1 MAVKLSVNSLRR
13 IGEAQFGYQTDFV
26 KAVKS
31 LNLRFMKTLSRRRF
45 ATGFGSL
52 VLGGSVAPA
61 IEVPQRINPKIRGL
75 SLAAYSLR
83 SKLRWMKG
91 KDTGAKMEM
100 MDVLDFAAEEGFDGV
115 ELTAYFFD
123 PEVTTSDL
131 NDIKRRAH
139 VLGLDITGGAIGN
152 NFSFPANDPF
162 TAEQL
167 AYTKT
172 WIDHYAALG
181 APVIRIFAGGKNPP
195 GATIE
200 QVIKNVVTNLNVI
213 LPYAA
218 EKGVIL
224 GIENHDSM
232 TEMDNLLELIGRID
246 SPWLG
251 VTWDSANVAPTE
263 DPYAELERIAPY
275 AVNAQLKVMTKVNGE
290 KVEAD
295 LPRLVQILR
304 EADYSGQLVLE
315 YEEREDPFTGIPR
328 FKEAVEAAL
337 KL

>member
-1 MAVKLSVNSLRR
+1 M
-13 IGEAQFGYQTDFV
+13 
-26 KAVKS
+26 KA
-31 LNLRFMKTLSRRRF
+31 LSRRRF
-45 ATGFGSL
+45 AAGFGTL
-52 VLGGSVAPA
+52 VLGGSVTSA

-100 MDVLDFAAEEGFDGV
+100 MDLLDFAAEEGFDGV

-123 PEVTTSDL
+123 PKVTSSDL

-152 NFSFPANDPF
+152 NFSFPANDLF

-172 WIDHYAALG
+172 WIDHYACLG

-195 GATIE
+195 GASTE
-200 QVIKNVVTNLNVI
+200 QVIENVVTNLNVI

-232 TEMDNLLELIGRID
+232 TDMDNLLELIGRID

-251 VTWDSANVAPTE
+251 VTWDSANVAPTI
-263 DPYAELERIAPY
+263 DPYKELERIAPY
-275 AVNAQLKVMTKVNGE
+275 SVNAQLKVMTKVNGE
-290 KVEAD
+290 NTKAD
-295 LPRLVQILR
+295 FPRLIQILR
-304 EADYSGQLVLE
+304 DANYSGQLVLE
-315 YEEREDPFTGIPR
+315 YEEKEDPFTGIPR

-337 KL
+337 KM

>member
-1 MAVKLSVNSLRR
+1 MNT
-13 IGEAQFGYQTDFV
+13 I
-26 KAVKS
+26 
-31 LNLRFMKTLSRRRF
+31 SRRKF
-45 ATGFGSL
+45 AAG
-52 VLGGSVAPA
+52 LGTLALGETVASA
-61 IEVPQRINPKIRGL
+61 IEIPPRINPRIRGL

-83 SKLRWMKG
+83 PKLRWMKG
-91 KDTGAKMEM
+91 KDTGAEMEIL
-100 MDVLDFAAEEGFDGV
+100 DVLDYAADQGFDGV

-123 PEVTTSDL
+123 PDVTTADL
-131 NDIKRRAH
+131 NEIKRRAH

-152 NFSFPANDPF
+152 NFSFPADDPF
-162 TAEQL
+162 TAEQI

-172 WIDHYAALG
+172 WIDHYSTLG

-195 GATIE
+195 GARTELVIE
-200 QVIKNVVTNLNVI
+200 NVVTNLNAI
-213 LPYAA
+213 LPFAA

-232 TEMDNLLELIGRID
+232 TNMDNLLELIGRID

-290 KVEAD
+290 KAEAD

-304 EADYSGQLVLE
+304 EADYSGQIVLE
-315 YEEREDPFTGIPR
+315 YEEKEDPFTGIPK
-328 FKEAVEAAL
+328 FKAAVENAL
-337 KL
+337 KA

>member
-1 MAVKLSVNSLRR
+1 MIMRS
-13 IGEAQFGYQTDFV
+13 
-26 KAVKS
+26 
-31 LNLRFMKTLSRRRF
+31 LSRRSF
-45 ATGFGSL
+45 AAG
-52 VLGGSVAPA
+52 LGTLAVGGTSAAA
-61 IEVPQRINPKIRGL
+61 IEIPQRINPKIRGL

-83 SKLRWMKG
+83 TELRWMKG
-91 KDTGAKMEM
+91 KDTGAEMEIL
-100 MDVLDFAAEEGFDGV
+100 DVLDYAAEQGFDGV

-123 PEVTTSDL
+123 PEVTTADL
-131 NDIKRRAH
+131 NEIKRRAH

-152 NFSFPANDPF
+152 NFSFPADDPF
-162 TAEQL
+162 TAQQI

-172 WIDHYAALG
+172 WIDHYSILG

-195 GATIE
+195 GATNE
-200 QVIKNVVTNLNVI
+200 QVIENVVTNLNAI

-232 TEMDNLLELIGRID
+232 TNMDNLLELIGRID

-263 DPYAELERIAPY
+263 DPYAELVRIAPY

-295 LPRLVQILR
+295 LPRLVQILQ

-315 YEEREDPFTGIPR
+315 YEEREDPFTGIPK
-328 FKEAVEAAL
+328 FKAAVENAL
-337 KL
+337 KA

>member
-1 MAVKLSVNSLRR
+1 M
-13 IGEAQFGYQTDFV
+13 
-26 KAVKS
+26 VKS
-31 LNLRFMKTLSRRRF
+31 LGFVIMRSLSRRSF
-45 ATGFGSL
+45 AAGIGTL
-52 VLGGSVAPA
+52 ALGGTVASA
-61 IEVPQRINPKIRGL
+61 IEIPQRINPKIRGL

-83 SKLRWMKG
+83 TKLRWMKG
-91 KDTGAKMEM
+91 KDTGAEMEIL
-100 MDVLDFAAEEGFDGV
+100 DVLDYAAEQGFDGV

-123 PEVTTSDL
+123 SDVTTADL
-131 NDIKRRAH
+131 NEIKRRAH

-152 NFSFPANDPF
+152 NFSFPADDPF
-162 TAEQL
+162 TAEQI

-172 WIDHYAALG
+172 WIDHYSTLG

-195 GATIE
+195 GATTE
-200 QVIKNVVTNLNVI
+200 QVIENVVTNLNAI

-232 TEMDNLLELIGRID
+232 TNMDNLLELIGRID

-263 DPYAELERIAPY
+263 DPYAELARIAPY

-295 LPRLVQILR
+295 LGRLIQILR
-304 EADYSGQLVLE
+304 DADYSGHIVLE
-315 YEEREDPFTGIPR
+315 YEEKEDPFTGIPK
-328 FKEAVEAAL
+328 FKAAVESAL
-337 KL
+337 SE

>member
-1 MAVKLSVNSLRR
+1 MIMRS
-13 IGEAQFGYQTDFV
+13 
-26 KAVKS
+26 
-31 LNLRFMKTLSRRRF
+31 LSRRSF
-45 ATGFGSL
+45 AAG
-52 VLGGSVAPA
+52 LGTLAVGGTSAAA
-61 IEVPQRINPKIRGL
+61 IEIPQRINPKIRGL

-83 SKLRWMKG
+83 TELRWMKG
-91 KDTGAKMEM
+91 KDTGAEMEIL
-100 MDVLDFAAEEGFDGV
+100 DVLDYAAEQGFDGV

-123 PEVTTSDL
+123 PEVTTADL
-131 NDIKRRAH
+131 NEIKRRAH

-152 NFSFPANDPF
+152 NFSFPEDDPF
-162 TAEQL
+162 TAEQI

-172 WIDHYAALG
+172 WIDHYSTLG
-181 APVIRIFAGGKNPP
+181 TPVIRIFAGGKNPP
-195 GATIE
+195 GATNE
-200 QVIKNVVTNLNVI
+200 QVIENVVTNLNAI

-232 TEMDNLLELIGRID
+232 TNMDNLLELIGRID

-263 DPYAELERIAPY
+263 DPYAELVRIAPY

-295 LPRLVQILR
+295 LPRLVQILQ

-315 YEEREDPFTGIPR
+315 YEEREDPFTGIPK
-328 FKEAVEAAL
+328 FKAAVENAL
-337 KL
+337 KA

>member
-1 MAVKLSVNSLRR
+1 M
-13 IGEAQFGYQTDFV
+13 GET
-26 KAVKS
+26 
-31 LNLRFMKTLSRRRF
+31 F
-45 ATGFGSL
+45 A
-52 VLGGSVAPA
+52 AA
-61 IEVPQRINPKIRGL
+61 IEIPQRINPKIRGL

-83 SKLRWMKG
+83 AELRWMKG
-91 KDTGAKMEM
+91 KDTGAEMEIL
-100 MDVLDFAAEEGFDGV
+100 DVLDYAAEQGFDGV

-123 PEVTTSDL
+123 PEVTTADL
-131 NDIKRRAH
+131 NEIKRRAH

-152 NFSFPANDPF
+152 NFSFPADDPF
-162 TAEQL
+162 TAQQI

-172 WIDHYAALG
+172 WIDHYSILG

-195 GATIE
+195 GATTE
-200 QVIKNVVTNLNVI
+200 QVIKNVVRNLNAI

-232 TEMDNLLELIGRID
+232 TNMDNLLELIGRID

-251 VTWDSANVAPTE
+251 VTWDSANVAPTQ
-263 DPYAELERIAPY
+263 DPYAELERAAPY
-275 AVNAQLKVMTKVNGE
+275 AVNAQLKVMTKINGE

-304 EADYSGQLVLE
+304 EADYSGQIVLE
-315 YEEREDPFTGIPR
+315 YEEQEDPFTGIPK
-328 FKEAVEAAL
+328 FKAAVENAL
-337 KL
+337 KA

>member
-1 MAVKLSVNSLRR
+1 MIMRS
-13 IGEAQFGYQTDFV
+13 
-26 KAVKS
+26 
-31 LNLRFMKTLSRRRF
+31 LSRRSF
-45 ATGFGSL
+45 AAG
-52 VLGGSVAPA
+52 LGTLAVGGTSAAA
-61 IEVPQRINPKIRGL
+61 IEIPQRINPKIRGL

-83 SKLRWMKG
+83 TELRWMKG
-91 KDTGAKMEM
+91 KDTGAEMEIL
-100 MDVLDFAAEEGFDGV
+100 DVLDYAAEQGFDGV

-123 PEVTTSDL
+123 PEVTTADL
-131 NDIKRRAH
+131 NEIKRRAH

-152 NFSFPANDPF
+152 NFSFPEDDPF
-162 TAEQL
+162 TAEQI

-172 WIDHYAALG
+172 WIDHYSTLG
-181 APVIRIFAGGKNPP
+181 TPVIRIFAGGKNPP
-195 GATIE
+195 GATNE
-200 QVIKNVVTNLNVI
+200 QVIENVVTNLNAI

-232 TEMDNLLELIGRID
+232 TNMDNLLELIGRID

-263 DPYAELERIAPY
+263 DPYAELARIAPY

-295 LPRLVQILR
+295 LPRLVQILQ

-315 YEEREDPFTGIPR
+315 YEEREDPFTGIPK
-328 FKEAVEAAL
+328 FKAAVENAL
-337 KL
+337 KA

>member
-1 MAVKLSVNSLRR
+1 MNT
-13 IGEAQFGYQTDFV
+13 I
-26 KAVKS
+26 
-31 LNLRFMKTLSRRRF
+31 SRRKF
-45 ATGFGSL
+45 AAGLGTL
-52 VLGGSVAPA
+52 ALGGTVASA
-61 IEVPQRINPKIRGL
+61 IEIPQRINPRIRGL

-83 SKLRWMKG
+83 PKLRWMKG
-91 KDTGAKMEM
+91 KGTGAEMEIL
-100 MDVLDFAAEEGFDGV
+100 DVLDYAADQGFDGV

-123 PEVTTSDL
+123 PDVTTADL
-131 NDIKRRAH
+131 NEIKRRAH

-152 NFSFPANDPF
+152 NFSFPADDPF
-162 TAEQL
+162 TAEQI

-172 WIDHYAALG
+172 WIDHYSTLG

-195 GATIE
+195 GATTE
-200 QVIKNVVTNLNVI
+200 QVTENVVTNLNAI

-232 TEMDNLLELIGRID
+232 TNMDNLLELIGRID

-290 KVEAD
+290 KAEAD

-304 EADYSGQLVLE
+304 EADYSGQIVLE
-315 YEEREDPFTGIPR
+315 YEEKEDPFTGIPK
-328 FKEAVEAAL
+328 FKAAVENAL
-337 KL
+337 KA